1 MHPTKRKRNEGFM
14 FNGNFVCVR
23 IVSGWH
29 EMETKWL
36 KIAETKIL
44 GVLCLITTT

>member
-1 MHPTKRKRNEGFM
+1 MHLTKRKRNEGFM
-14 FNGNFVCVR
+14 FTVNFVRVR

-36 KIAETKIL
+36 KIVETKIL
-44 GVLCLITTT
+44 GGLCLITST